1 MVHPGL
7 SVDFRARRRLVAA
20 ALRGTAGNR
29 NVAALHA
36 RTLAAD
42 ALEEAAGL
50 LRERGRDGRVRALVN
65 RAIRRAG
72 LAADLED

>member
-1 MVHPGL
+1 M
-7 SVDFRARRRLVAA
+7 AA
-20 ALRGTAGNR
+20 ALRGTAGDR

-36 RTLAAD
+36 RALAAD

-50 LRERGRDGRVRALVN
+50 MRERGRDDRVRALVN

-72 LAADLED
+72 LAADLEG

>member
-7 SVDFRARRRLVAA
+7 SADFRARRRLVAA
-20 ALRGTAGNR
+20 ALRGTVGDR
-29 NVAALHA
+29 NVASLHA